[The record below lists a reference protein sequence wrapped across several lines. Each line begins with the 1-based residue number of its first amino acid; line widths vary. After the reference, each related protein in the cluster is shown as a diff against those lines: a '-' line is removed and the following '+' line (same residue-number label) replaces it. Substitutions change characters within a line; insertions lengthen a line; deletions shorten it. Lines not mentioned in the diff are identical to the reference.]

1 MKIGTNCDNIG
12 TNCDNIGINCDNIST
27 SHHIYRKNWIPN
39 LVEKA
44 LPVKRDSSHD
54 ERHRKQ
60 VKSCRRKEWKV
71 PSGNTQPTQ
80 TG

>member
-1 MKIGTNCDNIG
+1 MKIG

-27 SHHIYRKNWIPN
+27 SHHIYRQIGSQTWWKKPC
-39 LVEKA
+39 
-44 LPVKRDSSHD
+44 PSRDSSHD

-60 VKSCRRKEWKV
+60 VKSFRRKEWKV